1 MASPP
6 PSVFSYDTADD
17 EGEELASTQEVGAAA
32 KVETAFDSAL
42 TGVLVLL
49 VLVILACVLYQSRV
63 FESIRAKWRP
73 RGASDAEMDAF
84 DEGGWPPTRVRR
96 AHQLGDG
103 DDAEL

>member
-6 PSVFSYDTADD
+6 PSVFSYDTAED

-63 FESIRAKWRP
+63 FESICAKWRP
-73 RGASDAEMDAF
+73 RGASDAEMDTF

>member
-17 EGEELASTQEVGAAA
+17 EGEELASAQEVGTAAE
-32 KVETAFDSAL
+32 VETAFDSAL
-42 TGVLVLL
+42 TGILVFLG
-49 VLVILACVLYQSRV
+49 LVILACVLYQSRV
-63 FESIRAKWRP
+63 FESICAMWRP

-84 DEGGWPPTRVRR
+84 DERGWPPTRVRR
-96 AHQLGDG
+96 AHQIGDG